1 MAAENILELGA
12 DRAGC
17 KAQDLVA
24 DLLRPGNTAPEI
36 LDALNLFL
44 AERGY
49 DPEERLFSHGQG
61 YDLIERPGII
71 PGETMKLREN
81 MVLSVHPACSNRYAQ
96 AFCCDNY
103 LVTSGGGVRLQT
115 YPRELVVL

>member
-61 YDLIERPGII
+61 YDLIAARHNPRRNH
-71 PGETMKLREN
+71 ETAGK
-81 MVLSVHPACSNRYAQ
+81 HGPIC
-96 AFCCDNY
+96 
-103 LVTSGGGVRLQT
+103 TSRLFESLCT
-115 YPRELVVL
+115 GFLL